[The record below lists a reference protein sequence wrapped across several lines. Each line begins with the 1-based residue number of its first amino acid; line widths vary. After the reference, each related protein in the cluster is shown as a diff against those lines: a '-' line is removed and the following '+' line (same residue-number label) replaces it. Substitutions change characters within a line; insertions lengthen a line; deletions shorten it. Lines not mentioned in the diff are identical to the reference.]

1 MGGGICLLNAK
12 FLAIILISIFI
23 FLTSFADEIQ
33 ETTHSNPLSTEP
45 TYELEATIIE
55 GNALDEYYDTTS
67 KRNIIYIDEKD
78 IKNQG
83 YQNLEQ
89 ALEHKPFI
97 NFVDTGFGRN
107 IDIIGQGKDA
117 NRAVKVFLNRVPLNS
132 LDTTSGVAAFNS
144 VNLEDIE
151 FIEVIPG
158 GGAVLYGSGTRG
170 GVVNIITKKPT
181 QDFLDFSIKGT
192 SGEKSGLQG
201 GSLNISGGKA
211 LNDKLFINGS
221 VSANYIPSPRN
232 TGITEPYQLT
242 GTPQNNNPWI
252 TNANYYERGW
262 YQNCPNPP
270 TYTDASGTTYQYF
283 LCNTYLGA
291 QKRGDYMGNV
301 GANMQL
307 QYEINPNEKVDF
319 YTNYT
324 FSQMARPAERLDIR
338 EYRCELNS
346 QGIMECR
353 NNRYVNRNFIYYYLT
368 KDELKKNWRYT
379 ASDSIQKTT
388 LHNFQGSLNYTKQ
401 FSENWDFQA
410 LGYYQLSKI
419 LYGYYLA
426 GATLGTRS
434 LEGSAFNNHALGVNL
449 KAKYDTSA
457 NTLTFGLDNSF
468 GYANRK
474 GETTFDFPTFK
485 IGDIEVPFKIN
496 NHSFM
501 QGQKISISPYI
512 YDSWHLAQ
520 WFDLNGGARI
530 EYSNYRISNTQS
542 YDCSPS
548 AFNYTDEDGDT
559 YPIDVCAN
567 ATYKNGTPDFSHRT
581 ERFAYALD
589 ITPNFKYSNTGN
601 IYIKTEL
608 GFISPS
614 PFQLIDADPD
624 SEINQVSNYGVISG
638 LYANTYND
646 LQPERYVTA
655 ELGWQDYFSFD
666 SFDSYF
672 SAALYYT
679 HTFDEIFLNQT
690 SGSMTYIY
698 RNLGQTQRVG
708 AELSSTQN
716 FGVFHL
722 SEGVGY
728 VYTNIVKAGEQ
739 LLKTASADFI
749 STLKGEQVFFVPSL
763 KANVKLEVDLIQT
776 NKNHLSSF
784 FNTTYT
790 SEHKTLQAPV
800 QAGSNAR
807 IAYAIGTANEGGYFL
822 SDIGLNYTK
831 KLSNKDEF
839 TLSAGVRNLFDTLYS
854 TYAHGDVVVLAMGR
868 VYFMEFKYGIK

>member
-1 MGGGICLLNAK
+1 MPINSAFISSWGGGICLLKAK
-12 FLAIILISIFI
+12 FLSIILISIFI
-23 FLTSFADEIQ
+23 FSPSFADEIQ
-33 ETTHSNPLSTEP
+33 ETTHSNQLSTEP

-89 ALEHKPFI
+89 ALEHQPFI

-107 IDIIGQGKDA
+107 IDIRGQGKDA

-158 GGAVLYGSGTRG
+158 GGSVLYGSGTRG

-181 QDFLDFSIKGT
+181 EDFLDFSIKGT

-211 LNDKLFINGS
+211 LNDKLFINAS
-221 VSANYIPSPRN
+221 VSANYIPGPRN
-232 TGITEPYQLT
+232 TGIMEPYKYMNT
-242 GTPQNNNPWI
+242 ATTTNPW
-252 TNANYYERGW
+252 TSNENYYKLGW
-262 YQNCPNPP
+262 YQNCPKDPAYYEN
-270 TYTDASGTTYQYF
+270 GTAYYFECDQYR
-283 LCNTYLGA
+283 GA
-291 QKRGDYMGNV
+291 QKRGDYIGSV

-307 QYEINPNEKVDF
+307 QYEISPNEKVDF

-324 FSQMARPAERLDIR
+324 FSQMARPAERM
-338 EYRCELNS
+338 S
-346 QGIMECR
+346 
-353 NNRYVNRNFIYYYLT
+353 NRASRPMLINGKIQYGTYHYVNGQYIYHYLSD
-368 KDELKKNWRYT
+368 DELKKWRYT
-379 ASDSIQKTT
+379 ASDSIQKSK

-401 FSENWDFQA
+401 FSQNWDFQA

-419 LYGYYLA
+419 LYGFYMA
-426 GATLGTRS
+426 GSEGLGTRS

-474 GETTFDFPTFK
+474 GEMSVSY
-485 IGDIEVPFKIN
+485 GDLMQIQVN
-496 NHSFM
+496 THSLM
-501 QGQKISISPYI
+501 KGQKIAISPYI
-512 YDSWHLAQ
+512 YESWHLAQ
-520 WFDLNGGARI
+520 WFDLNGGARV
-530 EYSNYRISNTQS
+530 EYSNYLITNEQS
-542 YDCSPS
+542 FDCYESSPY
-548 AFNYTDEDGDT
+548 A
-559 YPIDVCAN
+559 CAN

-581 ERFAYALD
+581 QRFAYALD
-589 ITPNFKYSNTGN
+589 ITPNLKYSNTGN
-601 IYIKTEL
+601 VYVKTEL

-624 SEINQVSNYGVISG
+624 SEINQAGNYLQFTNG
-638 LYANTYND
+638 LLANTYND

-698 RNLGQTQRVG
+698 RNLGQTQRAG

-749 STLKGEQVFFVPSL
+749 STLKGEKVFYVPSL
-763 KANVKLEVDLIQT
+763 KANVKLEMDLIQT

-831 KLSNKDEF
+831 KLANKDEF